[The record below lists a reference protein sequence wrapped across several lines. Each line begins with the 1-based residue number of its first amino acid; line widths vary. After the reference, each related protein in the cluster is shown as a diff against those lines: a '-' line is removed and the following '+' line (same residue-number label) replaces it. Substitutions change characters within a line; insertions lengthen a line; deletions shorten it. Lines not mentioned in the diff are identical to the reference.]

1 MTKAIRYWLMK
12 SEPDVFSIDDLARL
26 GHSPW
31 DGVRSY
37 QARNHLQAMRVGDLA
52 LFYHSSTEA
61 RGVVGLARV
70 VQAAHPDPS
79 QFDPKSE
86 FFDKGAKRE
95 APRWFMVDVEFVE
108 KFPKLFSLDELKADR
123 RLKDLCWSCAAAC
136 ACRCSTG
143 RAQRH
148 ARHILAQLRSAHAAV
163 SCGARAAALCQA
175 PTARNAFPHAPLRQ
189 PRRIA

>member
-1 MTKAIRYWLMK
+1 MSKQAIRYWLMK

-70 VQAAHPDPS
+70 VQAAQPDPS

-86 FFDKGAKRE
+86 FFDKGAKPD

-123 RLKDLCWSCAAAC
+123 RLKDMLVVRRGMRLSVQPVELKHMRHVLA
-136 ACRCSTG
+136 RCE
-143 RAQRH
+143 
-148 ARHILAQLRSAHAAV
+148 AR
-163 SCGARAAALCQA
+163 
-175 PTARNAFPHAPLRQ
+175 TPL
-189 PRRIA
+189 